1 VNEVKRFEFEG
12 KPLEFRQVGAE
23 WWATTAEAARAL
35 GYSRPSKLRDLFNKN
50 AGAFLPHETCEVD
63 LRNMGLSAGP
73 NSESSPTRGKRG
85 NLRGV
90 RLFSPRGL
98 EHLALI
104 GATDVCVRFRR
115 WVLTVID
122 ALQNGGL
129 REQFDALR
137 LEVAGLR
144 SERDALRLAQGNA
157 SVDLRLALEAN
168 AGMSKLASQILT
180 TRRAEVRHEREV
192 ELFADRPNLFAGAP
206 LTEIDERVI
215 AALHL
220 HGPFDSVGALAKHL
234 RIGVARLGDSIST
247 LAARRAIRRSEGKIA
262 LVPQPVAQGDPATN

>member
-1 VNEVKRFEFEG
+1 MSQIQRYAFEGTPLDAILVNERPMFTAKALAR
-12 KPLEFRQVGAE
+12 PLGFSDA
-23 WWATTAEAARAL
+23 
-35 GYSRPSKLRDLFNKN
+35 
-50 AGAFLPHETCEVD
+50 
-63 LRNMGLSAGP
+63 
-73 NSESSPTRGKRG
+73 
-85 NLRGV
+85 RGV
-90 RLFSPRGL
+90 LRLFKRNAAEFPATEVTVVNLTTEHGTRTAQAFSPVAA
-98 EHLALI
+98 HLLGMFAATPE
-104 GATDVCVRFRR
+104 GATFRR
-115 WVLTVID
+115 WLLDTFIVPHLSGARMVS
-122 ALQNGGL
+122 
-129 REQFDALR
+129 REDFDALR
-137 LEVAGLR
+137 LQVAALV

-192 ELFADRPNLFAGAP
+192 ELFVERPNLFAGAP

-234 RIGVARLGDSIST
+234 RVGVARLGDSIST

-262 LVPQPVAQGDPATN
+262 LVPQPVAQNDPSTN

>member
-1 VNEVKRFEFEG
+1 MPHPMTKVVAPLGDKTITLFRDPSQPDEG
-12 KPLEFRQVGAE
+12 SIYFTAKEGAD
-23 WWATTAEAARAL
+23 AL
-35 GYSRPSKLRDLFNKN
+35 GLDDYR
-50 AGAFLPHETCEVD
+50 AFLRLVRAHRDELVEGEEIVAPSATIGGKGRDAKLFRISVLD
-63 LRNMGLSAGP
+63 LLGPLTKSEAGKKIRRW
-73 NSESSPTRGKRG
+73 TADIRQ
-85 NLRGV
+85 
-90 RLFSPRGL
+90 
-98 EHLALI
+98 
-104 GATDVCVRFRR
+104 RFRR
-115 WVLTVID
+115 GESAEIT
-122 ALQNGGL
+122 

-144 SERDALRLAQGNA
+144 SERDTLRLAQGNA

-168 AGMSKLASQILT
+168 AGMSKLAAQILT

-234 RIGVARLGDSIST
+234 RVGVARQGDSIST

-262 LVPQPVAQGDPATN
+262 LVPQPVAKNDPATN